1 MQGVL
6 LILNYPQAYLAH
18 GVLLSLT
25 LRYTTLDSV
34 RMTFG
39 FNLGVQETMFVS
51 AQVDNVAVV

>member
-1 MQGVL
+1 M
-6 LILNYPQAYLAH
+6 AH